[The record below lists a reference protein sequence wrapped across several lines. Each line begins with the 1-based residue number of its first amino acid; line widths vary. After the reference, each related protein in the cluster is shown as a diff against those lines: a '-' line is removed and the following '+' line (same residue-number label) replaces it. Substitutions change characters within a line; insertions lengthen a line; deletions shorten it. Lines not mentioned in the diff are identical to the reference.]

1 MKETSEYLSSIV
13 RTLPD
18 EPGVYQYF
26 DKEGAILYVGKAK
39 SLRKR
44 VASYFQKE
52 HDNGKTEMLVRRIED
67 IKFIIVETELDA
79 LLLENNLIK
88 KYQPRYNVML
98 KDDKTYPW
106 ICVSNERFPRIFS
119 TRKVIRNGS
128 QYFCP
133 YASVKMMHALLD
145 LINKLY
151 PLRNCN
157 FNLSN
162 ENIEKKKFKVCLEYH
177 IGNCKGPCEGL
188 QDEKEYNENIAQIKE
203 ILKGNISAA
212 IRAMK
217 QLMNEYSEKLEFE
230 KAQDEKEYNE
240 NIAQIKEILKG
251 NISAAIR
258 AMKQL
263 MNEYSEKLEFE
274 KAQDVKEKLD
284 LLENYQSRSS
294 VVSPVINNVD
304 VCTIKTDEK

>member
-230 KAQDEKEYNE
+230 KAQD
-240 NIAQIKEILKG
+240 
-251 NISAAIR
+251 
-258 AMKQL
+258 
-263 MNEYSEKLEFE
+263 
-274 KAQDVKEKLD
+274 VKEKLD